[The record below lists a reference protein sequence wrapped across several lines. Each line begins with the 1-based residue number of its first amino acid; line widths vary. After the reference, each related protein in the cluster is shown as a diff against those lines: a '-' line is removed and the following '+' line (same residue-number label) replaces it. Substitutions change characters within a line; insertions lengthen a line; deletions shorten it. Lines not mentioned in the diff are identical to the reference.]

1 MKTPIILT
9 AFGTTSK
16 AVDTYDYM
24 DKIIVERF
32 PDYEIRWAYTSRM
45 VRNLVKEKRKTELK
59 STKEV
64 LTELEDNGYD
74 QAVVQSLHVLCGTEF
89 HRLINETKQCR
100 ISTSIGFPLLS
111 SPADY
116 SALIAGIGD
125 IFSTPGNDE
134 AVVLVGHGTEH
145 PVWSSYIALEYL
157 LQKEYGSNI
166 YVGVVEGENSCDRI
180 VQAIKGKEIKRVL
193 LVPFMIVAGV
203 HFKEDLIGDS
213 EDSWKSRFE
222 REGIEVRA
230 IDKGLGY
237 YPFIVDIFIDHI
249 KEALGAI
256 TSHQGE

>member
-24 DKIIVERF
+24 GKIIGERF

-45 VRNLVKEKRKTELK
+45 VRNLVKEKQKIELN
-59 STKEV
+59 STKGV
-64 LTELEDNGYD
+64 LTELEDNGYS
-74 QAVVQSLHVLCGTEF
+74 QAVVQSLHVLCGAEF
-89 HRLINETKQCR
+89 HRLINETKQCQIR
-100 ISTSIGFPLLS
+100 ISIGLPLLS

-116 SALIAGIGD
+116 SALIAGIGN
-125 IFSTPGNDE
+125 IFSTPDNDE
-134 AVVLVGHGTEH
+134 AVILVGHGTEH
-145 PVWSSYIALEYL
+145 PVCSSYVALEYL

-180 VQAIKGKEIKRVL
+180 VQAVKGKGIKNVL

-213 EDSWKSRFE
+213 GDSWKNKFE
-222 REGIEVRA
+222 REDIEVRV
-230 IDKGLGY
+230 INKGLGY
-237 YPFIVDIFIDHI
+237 HPFIVDIFIDHI
-249 KEALGAI
+249 KQALDAI
-256 TSHQGE
+256 TSHRGE